1 MTGGDLATVAA
12 VVFAYAALSGRL
24 QGTVI
29 TPAMVF
35 VVVGLAVGV
44 DGLGWIEPHATV
56 ETVKILTSAT
66 LTVVLFTDAM
76 RIDVPVLRR
85 EAALPERLLGVG
97 LPLTIAAGTAAA
109 LALFPD
115 LGLWPAAVLATVLA
129 PTDAALGQ
137 AVVTDPTLP
146 SRVRQG
152 LNVESGLNDGL
163 CVPLLAIFLTL
174 AESEEHLTTG
184 DALRVIL
191 EEIGGGLAGGLLA
204 GALGALV
211 LGYCIRRQW
220 VEPAWHQIALLMVP
234 IGAYGAAVAFRG
246 SGFIAAFVAG
256 LVFGRLA
263 GRTGAPTYLADQVGE
278 LLAALTF
285 LIFGAVAL
293 GPVLGDLTWA
303 IVAYAVLSLT
313 LVRMVP
319 VAVALVGSRPRP
331 VTVGFVGWFG
341 PRGLAS
347 IVFALDLVGESGL
360 EEAPL
365 IVRVVGLTVALS
377 VLLHGLS
384 AAPAARRYG
393 EWYSHHEQREDL
405 AESGPAIEV
414 RPTGPACSAVG
425 RSRSEP
431 RSALV
436 VVDRCGLAGD
446 GSQEGDHAP
455 AQGWGGE
462 GGGDRPG
469 AFRRDADPQRA
480 GQRAEVQGRVEAAGP
495 RRRRRPRWGCRCRPR
510 TPAST
515 HSRTARNRWIRP
527 AASAA
532 TNWAA
537 SAAPWT
543 SAVDD
548 AQPAGV
554 EPGAGAEPPSRVST

>member
-1 MTGGDLATVAA
+1 VTGGDLATVAA
-12 VVFAYAALSGRL
+12 VVFAYAAVSGRL

-35 VVVGLAVGV
+35 VVVGLAVGG
-44 DGLGWIEPHATV
+44 DGFGWIDPAASV

-76 RIDVPVLRR
+76 RIDVPTLRR
-85 EAALPERLLGVG
+85 EAALPERLLGIG

-109 LALFPD
+109 LALFPE

-137 AVVTDPTLP
+137 AVVTDPSLP

-174 AESEEHLTTG
+174 AEAEEDLTKG

-191 EEIGGGLAGGLLA
+191 EEIGGGVAGGLLA
-204 GALGALV
+204 GVLGALLLSV
-211 LGYCIRRQW
+211 CLRRRW

-234 IGAYGAAVAFRG
+234 VAAYGAAVALHG

-414 RPTGPACSAVG
+414 RPRGARLFGG
-425 RSRSEP
+425 RP
-431 RSALV
+431 KPL
-436 VVDRCGLAGD
+436 
-446 GSQEGDHAP
+446 
-455 AQGWGGE
+455 
-462 GGGDRPG
+462 
-469 AFRRDADPQRA
+469 
-480 GQRAEVQGRVEAAGP
+480 
-495 RRRRRPRWGCRCRPR
+495 
-510 TPAST
+510 
-515 HSRTARNRWIRP
+515 
-527 AASAA
+527 
-532 TNWAA
+532 
-537 SAAPWT
+537 
-543 SAVDD
+543 
-548 AQPAGV
+548 
-554 EPGAGAEPPSRVST
+554 

>member
-24 QGTVI
+24 QGTVV
-29 TPAMVF
+29 TPAIVF
-35 VVVGLAVGV
+35 VAVGLAVGG
-44 DGLGWIEPHATV
+44 DGLGWIEPGASV
-56 ETVKILTSAT
+56 ETVRILTSAT

-76 RIDVPVLRR
+76 RIDVPTLRR

-97 LPLTIAAGTAAA
+97 LPLTIAAGTVAA
-109 LALFPD
+109 LALFPE

-137 AVVTDPTLP
+137 AVVTDRSLP

-174 AESEEHLTTG
+174 AESEEDLTKG

-191 EEIGGGLAGGLLA
+191 EEIGGGVAGGLLA
-204 GALGALV
+204 GALGAVV
-211 LGYCIRRQW
+211 LAFCLRRRW
-220 VEPAWHQIALLMVP
+220 VDPAWHQIALLMVP
-234 IGAYGAAVAFRG
+234 VAAYGAAVAFRG

-293 GPVLGDLTWA
+293 GPVLGELTLS
-303 IVAYAVLSLT
+303 VVVYAVLSLT

-319 VAVALVGSRPRP
+319 VAVALVGTRPRP

-360 EEAPL
+360 AEARL
-365 IVRVVGLTVALS
+365 IVVVVGLTVALS
-377 VLLHGLS
+377 VLFHGLS

-393 EWYSHHEQREDL
+393 QWYARQARPADL
-405 AESGPAIEV
+405 AESRPAIEV
-414 RPTGPACSAVG
+414 RPRGA
-425 RSRSEP
+425 R
-431 RSALV
+431 LF
-436 VVDRCGLAGD
+436 
-446 GSQEGDHAP
+446 
-455 AQGWGGE
+455 
-462 GGGDRPG
+462 GGGP
-469 AFRRDADPQRA
+469 
-480 GQRAEVQGRVEAAGP
+480 
-495 RRRRRPRWGCRCRPR
+495 
-510 TPAST
+510 TPF
-515 HSRTARNRWIRP
+515 
-527 AASAA
+527 
-532 TNWAA
+532 
-537 SAAPWT
+537 
-543 SAVDD
+543 
-548 AQPAGV
+548 
-554 EPGAGAEPPSRVST
+554 

>member
-35 VVVGLAVGV
+35 VAVGLAVGGH
-44 DGLGWIEPHATV
+44 GLGWIEPGASV

-76 RIDVPVLRR
+76 RIDVPALRR
-85 EAALPERLLGVG
+85 EAALPERLLGIG

-109 LALFPD
+109 LALFPE

-137 AVVTDPTLP
+137 AVVTDPSLP

-174 AESEEHLTTG
+174 AEAEEDLTKG

-191 EEIGGGLAGGLLA
+191 EEIGGGVAGGLLA
-204 GALGALV
+204 GVLGALLLSV
-211 LGYCIRRQW
+211 CLRRRW

-234 IGAYGAAVAFRG
+234 VAAYGAAVALHG

-256 LVFGRLA
+256 MVFGRLA
-263 GRTGAPTYLADQVGE
+263 GRTGAPTYLADQIGE

-303 IVAYAVLSLT
+303 VVAYAVLSLT

-331 VTVGFVGWFG
+331 ITVGFVGWFG

-360 EEAPL
+360 EEASL
-365 IVRVVGLTVALS
+365 IVVVVGLTVALS
-377 VLLHGLS
+377 VMLHGLS

-393 EWYSHHEQREDL
+393 EWFARHPRPADL

-414 RPTGPACSAVG
+414 RPRGARLLGV
-425 RSRSEP
+425 
-431 RSALV
+431 
-436 VVDRCGLAGD
+436 
-446 GSQEGDHAP
+446 
-455 AQGWGGE
+455 
-462 GGGDRPG
+462 RPK
-469 AFRRDADPQRA
+469 PL
-480 GQRAEVQGRVEAAGP
+480 
-495 RRRRRPRWGCRCRPR
+495 
-510 TPAST
+510 
-515 HSRTARNRWIRP
+515 
-527 AASAA
+527 
-532 TNWAA
+532 
-537 SAAPWT
+537 
-543 SAVDD
+543 
-548 AQPAGV
+548 
-554 EPGAGAEPPSRVST
+554 